1 MKFLIPLS
9 KNLCFIKPTSLRLP
23 DDAFVI
29 TDEYMNDIT
38 IESPVSRKIVLKDVL
53 DFIYWIDA
61 NKCFSA
67 HPIYIIGKPLM
78 VEYMF
83 SIRHPKISILLYD
96 KDIQGE
102 KLDMLCFKNYTLESF
117 EPSSFS
123 ESYQCKTTLLHYKY
137 ISKPHQEYEYLNLM
151 QDIIENGHIR
161 EDRTQVGTK
170 SIFARQMRF
179 DISQSVPI
187 VTTKFLPWKM
197 VMKELLWFLQGKTNS
212 KLLEAQGV
220 GIWKGNSTRAFLD
233 QRGLQDYQEGDI
245 GPMYGYS
252 WRHWG
257 HPYQGCSADYTN
269 KGYDQLAELIE
280 NLKKDPFSRR
290 HLLTTYNPA
299 EVKNSVLA
307 PCHGV
312 ATMYYVEKD
321 AEGQQH
327 LSCHVVCRSSDTF
340 LGLSFNIASYA
351 MMTYIIAKKCSMK
364 PKDLILSTGDTH
376 IYLNHLSQV
385 QEQLSRDP
393 LPFPVLEVADSV
405 RDKPFEEI
413 TMEDFNL
420 VGYMYH
426 PAIKAPMAV

>member
-1 MKFLIPLS
+1 MKLLIPLS
-9 KNLCFIKPTSLRLP
+9 KNLQFIKPSSLRLP
-23 DDAFVI
+23 DDVFVI
-29 TDEYMNDIT
+29 VDEFMNDVL

-53 DFIYWIDA
+53 DFIYWIDT
-61 NKCFSA
+61 NKCFSSE
-67 HPIYIIGKPLM
+67 PIYIIGKPLL
-78 VEYMF
+78 VEYLF
-83 SIRHPKISILLYD
+83 SIRHPNVSVLLYD
-96 KDIQGE
+96 KDLKGE
-102 KLDMLCFKNYTLESF
+102 TCDLRFFKNYTLDSYES
-117 EPSSFS
+117 STYS
-123 ESYQCKTTLLHYKY
+123 EEHQCKTTLLHYIDTPK
-137 ISKPHQEYEYLNLM
+137 IHQEYEYLNLM
-151 QDIIENGHIR
+151 QDILENGHQR

-179 DISQSVPI
+179 DISKTIPV

-197 VMKELLWFLQGKTNS
+197 VLKELIWFLQGKTDS

-220 GIWKGNSTRAFLD
+220 GIWKGNSTRDFLD
-233 QRGLQDYQEGDI
+233 QRGLSHYREGDI

-257 HPYQGCSADYTN
+257 HPYQGCSADYTGQ
-269 KGYDQLAELIE
+269 GYDQLTELIE

-321 AEGQQH
+321 AEGQLH

-351 MMTYIIAKKCSMK
+351 MMTQIIAKKCSMK
-364 PKDLILSTGDTH
+364 PKELILSTGDTH
-376 IYLNHLSQV
+376 IYLNHLTQV
-385 QEQLSRDP
+385 QEQLSREP
-393 LPFPVLEVADSV
+393 LPFPILEISDSV
-405 RDKPFEEI
+405 CDKSFEDI
-413 TMEDFNL
+413 TLNDFNL
-420 VGYMYH
+420 IGYMYY